1 VRILQYL
8 QYLQYLQSICNARK
22 PKLLSALLRGAVTLK
37 MAVSIVPISLS
48 IGFLIFMI
56 SRVLATRAKYTQRL
70 HKDASPLDKHGTA
83 IAKDAF

>member
-56 SRVLATRAKYTQRL
+56 SRVLATRAKYTQHL
-70 HKDASPLDKHGTA
+70 HKVASPLDKHGTA